1 MTSGGSAP
9 SSQFLRSAFWAILTA
24 ISFAFMMT
32 SVRYMDGKFDAFQIV
47 LFRALI
53 GILLVIPLVSRF
65 GFGTLKT
72 DKLPLHVVRTLF
84 ALFAMATLYYA
95 LADIPVAQAIA
106 LTFLI
111 PLFTT
116 IAAGLVLRESV
127 GIHRWGA
134 TLVGFAGAMV
144 IIRPGVIEIDLP
156 VMLVVLSSA
165 LYAGAWSSVK
175 ILTRT
180 DSPAVTVFWLN
191 VMMLPLTAIPSA
203 FLWVTPD
210 WSDALPLMVMAL
222 SGWSAH
228 FCQARAF
235 EHSDASAV
243 MPFDFLRLPLGA
255 LFGFVLFAEFIDIW
269 TWAGAVIIFVSGYYI
284 TLREARR
291 NRAAK
296 AAGQSKS

>member
-1 MTSGGSAP
+1 MTPGGSARNP
-9 SSQFLRSAFWAILTA
+9 DFVRSAFWAILAA

-32 SVRYMDGKFDAFQIV
+32 SVRSMEGKFDAFEIV
-47 LFRALI
+47 FFRAVVGLFM
-53 GILLVIPLVSRF
+53 VVPLVSRS
-65 GFGTLKT
+65 GIGALKT
-72 DKLPLHVVRTLF
+72 AKVPLHIVRTLF

-95 LADIPVAQAIA
+95 LAEIPVAQAIA

-127 GIHRWGA
+127 GIHRWSA

-144 IIRPGVIEIDLP
+144 IIRPGIAEISLP
-156 VMLVVLSSA
+156 VLLVVLSSA

-180 DSPAVTVFWLN
+180 DSAAVTVFWMN
-191 VMMLPLTAIPSA
+191 VLMVPLTAIPVA

-210 WSDALPLMVMAL
+210 WADAPALLVMAL

-235 EHSDASAV
+235 EKSDASAV

-255 LFGFVLFAEFIDIW
+255 LFGYFLFAELIDGW
-269 TWAGAVIIFVSGYYI
+269 TWAGAVIIFVAGYYI
-284 TLREARR
+284 TRREAL
-291 NRAAK
+291 RAGK
-296 AAGQSKS
+296 

>member
-1 MTSGGSAP
+1 MKLGGAAP
-9 SSQFLRSAFWAILTA
+9 KSQFVRSAFWAVLAA

-32 SVRYMDGKFDAFQIV
+32 SVRSMEGKFDAFEIV
-47 LFRALI
+47 FFRAIVGLFM
-53 GILLVIPLVSRF
+53 VIPLISRS
-65 GFGTLKT
+65 GIGALKT
-72 DKLPLHVVRTLF
+72 EKMPLHIVRTLF

-116 IAAGLVLRESV
+116 IAAGVVLRESV
-127 GIHRWGA
+127 GIHRWSA

-144 IIRPGVIEIDLP
+144 IIRPGMVDISVP

-180 DSPAVTVFWLN
+180 DSAAVTVFWMN
-191 VMMLPLTAIPSA
+191 VLMVPLTAIPVA

-210 WSDALPLMVMAL
+210 WSDAPALLVMAV
-222 SGWSAH
+222 SGWAAH

-235 EHSDASAV
+235 EKSDASAV

-255 LFGFVLFAEFIDIW
+255 LFGFVLFAELIDVW
-269 TWAGAVIIFVSGYYI
+269 TWAGAVIIFAAGYYI
-284 TLREARR
+284 TRREAKRS
-291 NRAAK
+291 A
-296 AAGQSKS
+296 S

>member
-1 MTSGGSAP
+1 MTAGGSAP
-9 SSQFLRSAFWAILTA
+9 PAQFLRSAFWAILA
-24 ISFAFMMT
+24 AVSFAFMMT

-47 LFRALI
+47 LVRALV
-53 GILLVIPLVSRF
+53 GILLVGPLVSRS
-65 GFGTLKT
+65 GIGALRTNR
-72 DKLPLHVVRTLF
+72 LPMHFVRTLF

-116 IAAGLVLRESV
+116 IAAGLVLREAV
-127 GIHRWGA
+127 GVHRWGA

-144 IIRPGVIEIDLP
+144 IIRPGVIEFELP

-191 VMMLPLTAIPSA
+191 VLMVPLTAIPAA

-210 WSDALPLMVMAL
+210 WSDTLPLMVMAL

-255 LFGFVLFAEFIDIW
+255 LFGYVLLAEFIDVW
-269 TWAGAVIIFVSGYYI
+269 TWTGAVIIFVSGYYI
-284 TLREARR
+284 TRREALRS
-291 NRAAK
+291 AK
-296 AAGQSKS
+296 AL

>member
-1 MTSGGSAP
+1 MMAGGSSP
-9 SSQFLRSAFWAILTA
+9 PSQFLRSAFWAILA
-24 ISFAFMMT
+24 AVSFAFMMT

-47 LFRALI
+47 FFRALV
-53 GILLVIPLVSRF
+53 GIFLVIPLVSRS
-65 GFGTLKT
+65 GVATLKT
-72 DKLPLHVVRTLF
+72 TRLPMHVVRTLF

-95 LADIPVAQAIA
+95 LEDIPVAQAIA

-127 GIHRWGA
+127 GIHRWSA
-134 TLVGFAGAMV
+134 TLIGFAGAMV
-144 IIRPGVIEIDLP
+144 IIRPGVVEIGLP
-156 VMLVVLSSA
+156 VILAVLSSA

-180 DSPAVTVFWLN
+180 DSAAVTVFWMN
-191 VMMLPLTAIPSA
+191 VLMVPLTAIPVA

-210 WSDALPLMVMAL
+210 WSDALPIAVMAL

-255 LFGFVLFAEFIDIW
+255 LFGFVLFAEFIDVW
-269 TWAGAVIIFVSGYYI
+269 TWTGAVIIFAAGYYI
-284 TLREARR
+284 TRREALR
-291 NRAAK
+291 NPSSR
-296 AAGQSKS
+296 

>member
-1 MTSGGSAP
+1 MKPGGSAP
-9 SSQFLRSAFWAILTA
+9 RSQFVRSAFWAVLA
-24 ISFAFMMT
+24 AVSFAFMMT
-32 SVRYMDGKFDAFQIV
+32 SVRSMEGKFDAFEIV
-47 LFRALI
+47 FFRALV
-53 GILLVIPLVSRF
+53 GLFMVIPLVSRS
-65 GFGTLKT
+65 GIGALKT
-72 DKLPLHVVRTLF
+72 TRMPLHIVRTLF

-95 LADIPVAQAIA
+95 LSEIPVAQAIA

-116 IAAGLVLRESV
+116 VAAGVVLRESV
-127 GIHRWGA
+127 GMHRWTA

-144 IIRPGVIEIDLP
+144 IIRPGMAEISLP
-156 VMLVVLSSA
+156 VLLVVLSSA

-180 DSPAVTVFWLN
+180 DSAAVTVFWMN
-191 VMMLPLTAIPSA
+191 VLMVPLTAIPVA

-210 WSDALPLMVMAL
+210 WSDAPALLVMAV

-235 EHSDASAV
+235 EKSDASAV

-255 LFGFVLFAEFIDIW
+255 LLGYVLFAEFIDIW
-269 TWAGAVIIFVSGYYI
+269 TWSGAVIIFLAGYYI
-284 TLREARR
+284 TRREAL
-291 NRAAK
+291 RAAR
-296 AAGQSKS
+296 

>member
-1 MTSGGSAP
+1 MMAGGSAP
-9 SSQFLRSAFWAILTA
+9 PSQFLRSAFWAILA
-24 ISFAFMMT
+24 AVSFAFMMI

-47 LFRALI
+47 LVRALV
-53 GILLVIPLVSRF
+53 GLLLVIPLVSKF
-65 GFGTLKT
+65 GFGALRTTRMPMHL
-72 DKLPLHVVRTLF
+72 VRTLF

-95 LADIPVAQAIA
+95 LADIAVAQAIA

-144 IIRPGVIEIDLP
+144 IIRPGLP

-191 VMMLPLTAIPSA
+191 VLMVPLTAIPVA

-255 LFGFVLFAEFIDIW
+255 LFGYVLLAEFIDVW
-269 TWAGAVIIFVSGYYI
+269 TWAGAVIIFAAGYYI
-284 TLREARR
+284 TRREALR
-291 NRAAK
+291 NART
-296 AAGQSKS
+296 S

>member
-1 MTSGGSAP
+1 MMAGGGTP
-9 SSQFLRSAFWAILTA
+9 PSQFLRSAFWAILA
-24 ISFAFMMT
+24 AVSFAFMMV

-47 LFRALI
+47 LVRALV
-53 GILLVIPLVSRF
+53 GLLLVVPLVSKF
-65 GFGTLKT
+65 GIGALRTT
-72 DKLPLHVVRTLF
+72 RMPMHVVRTLF

-95 LADIPVAQAIA
+95 LVDIPVAQAVA

-127 GIHRWGA
+127 GIHRWSA

-180 DSPAVTVFWLN
+180 DSAAVTVFWMN
-191 VMMLPLTAIPSA
+191 VLMVPLTAIPVV

-210 WSDALPLMVMAL
+210 WSDAVPLLVMAV
-222 SGWSAH
+222 SGWAAH

-235 EHSDASAV
+235 EHADASAV
-243 MPFDFLRLPLGA
+243 MPFDFLRLPLAA
-255 LFGFVLFAEFIDIW
+255 LFGYVLFAEFIDIW
-269 TWAGAVIIFVSGYYI
+269 TWTGAVLIFAAGYYI
-284 TLREARR
+284 TRREALR
-291 NRAAK
+291 NAK
-296 AAGQSKS
+296 TS

>member
-1 MTSGGSAP
+1 MKLGGSAP
-9 SSQFLRSAFWAILTA
+9 PSQFVRSAFWAILAA

-32 SVRYMDGKFDAFQIV
+32 SVRSMEGKFDAFEIV
-47 LFRALI
+47 FFRAVI
-53 GILLVIPLVSRF
+53 GLFMVIPLVSRS
-65 GFGTLKT
+65 GIRALKT
-72 DKLPLHVVRTLF
+72 DKMPLHIVRTLF

-116 IAAGLVLRESV
+116 IAAGVVLRESV
-127 GIHRWGA
+127 GIHRWSA

-144 IIRPGVIEIDLP
+144 IIRPGMVDISLP
-156 VMLVVLSSA
+156 VLLVVLSSA

-180 DSPAVTVFWLN
+180 DSATVTVFWMN
-191 VMMLPLTAIPSA
+191 VLMVPLTAIPVA

-210 WSDALPLMVMAL
+210 WSDAPALLVMAV
-222 SGWSAH
+222 SGWAAH

-235 EHSDASAV
+235 EKSDASAV

-255 LFGFVLFAEFIDIW
+255 LFGFVLFAELIDIW
-269 TWAGAVIIFVSGYYI
+269 TWAGAVIIFIAGYYI
-284 TLREARR
+284 TRREAK
-291 NRAAK
+291 RAA
-296 AAGQSKS
+296 S

>member
-1 MTSGGSAP
+1 MTPGGTAP
-9 SSQFLRSAFWAILTA
+9 RSQFVRSAFWAVLA
-24 ISFAFMMT
+24 SISFAFMMT
-32 SVRYMDGKFDAFQIV
+32 SVRSMEGKFDAFEIV
-47 LFRALI
+47 FFRAVI
-53 GILLVIPLVSRF
+53 GLFMVIPLVSRS
-65 GFGTLKT
+65 GFKALKT
-72 DKLPLHVVRTLF
+72 DKMPLHIVRTLF

-127 GIHRWGA
+127 GIHRWSA

-144 IIRPGVIEIDLP
+144 IIRPGMVDISLP
-156 VMLVVLSSA
+156 VLLVVLSSA

-180 DSPAVTVFWLN
+180 DSAAVTVFWMN
-191 VMMLPLTAIPSA
+191 VLMVPLTAIPVA
-203 FLWVTPD
+203 FLWVTPA
-210 WSDALPLMVMAL
+210 WSDVPALLVMAV
-222 SGWSAH
+222 SGWAAH

-235 EHSDASAV
+235 EKSDASAV

-255 LFGFVLFAEFIDIW
+255 LFGFVLFAELIDIW
-269 TWAGAVIIFVSGYYI
+269 TWAGAVIIFVAGYYI
-284 TLREARR
+284 TRREARR
-291 NRAAK
+291 AA
-296 AAGQSKS
+296 S

>member
-1 MTSGGSAP
+1 MKLGGSAP
-9 SSQFLRSAFWAILTA
+9 PSQFVRSAFWAILAA

-32 SVRYMDGKFDAFQIV
+32 SVRSMEGKFDAFEIV
-47 LFRALI
+47 FFRAVI
-53 GILLVIPLVSRF
+53 GLFMVIPLVSRS
-65 GFGTLKT
+65 GIRALKT
-72 DKLPLHVVRTLF
+72 DKMPLHIVRTLF

-116 IAAGLVLRESV
+116 IAAGVVLRESV
-127 GIHRWGA
+127 GIHRWSA

-144 IIRPGVIEIDLP
+144 IIRPGMVDISLP
-156 VMLVVLSSA
+156 VLLVVLSSA

-180 DSPAVTVFWLN
+180 DSAAVTVFWMN
-191 VMMLPLTAIPSA
+191 VLMVPLTAIPVA

-210 WSDALPLMVMAL
+210 WSDAPALLVMAV
-222 SGWSAH
+222 SGWAAH

-235 EHSDASAV
+235 EKSDASAV

-255 LFGFVLFAEFIDIW
+255 LFGFVLFAELIDIW
-269 TWAGAVIIFVSGYYI
+269 TWAGAVIIFIAGYYI
-284 TLREARR
+284 TRREAK
-291 NRAAK
+291 RAA
-296 AAGQSKS
+296 S

>member
-1 MTSGGSAP
+1 MTAGGSAP
-9 SSQFLRSAFWAILTA
+9 PSQFVRSAVWAILA
-24 ISFAFMMT
+24 AVSFAFMMT

-47 LFRALI
+47 LVRALV

-65 GFGTLKT
+65 GIGALKT
-72 DKLPLHVVRTLF
+72 GRMPMHVVRTLF

-95 LADIPVAQAIA
+95 LADIAVAQAIA

-127 GIHRWGA
+127 GVHRWAA
-134 TLVGFAGAMV
+134 TLVGFVGAMV
-144 IIRPGVIEIDLP
+144 IIRPGVIEINLP
-156 VMLVVLSSA
+156 VLLVVLSSA

-191 VMMLPLTAIPSA
+191 VLMVPLTAIPVA

-210 WSDALPLMVMAL
+210 WSDALPLTVMAL

-255 LFGFVLFAEFIDIW
+255 AFGYVLFAEFIDIW
-269 TWAGAVIIFVSGYYI
+269 TWTGAVIIFAAGYYI
-284 TLREARR
+284 TRREALR
-291 NRAAK
+291 NGGTAR
-296 AAGQSKS
+296 

>member
-1 MTSGGSAP
+1 MIAGGSAP
-9 SSQFLRSAFWAILTA
+9 SSRFTSSQFMRSAIWATMAAL
-24 ISFAFMMT
+24 SFAVMML
-32 SVRYMDGKFDAFQIV
+32 SVRYMEGKFDAFEIV
-47 LFRALI
+47 FFRALI
-53 GILLVIPLVSRF
+53 GLFMVIPLVSRS
-65 GFGTLKT
+65 GVRALKT
-72 DKLPLHVVRTLF
+72 TKLPLHIVRTLF

-95 LADIPVAQAIA
+95 LAVIPVAQAIA

-116 IAAGLVLRESV
+116 MAAGLVLRESV
-127 GIHRWGA
+127 GIHRWSA

-144 IIRPGVIEIDLP
+144 IIRPGILEISVPVIF
-156 VMLVVLSSA
+156 VVLSSA

-180 DSPAVTVFWLN
+180 DSPAITVFWMN
-191 VMMLPLTAIPSA
+191 VMMVPLTAIPVA

-210 WSDALPLMVMAL
+210 WSDAPPLLIMAV

-235 EHSDASAV
+235 EKFDASAV

-255 LFGFVLFAEFIDIW
+255 LFGYLLFAELIDVW
-269 TWAGAVIIFVSGYYI
+269 TWTGAVIIFVAGYYI
-284 TLREARR
+284 TRREALGRR
-291 NRAAK
+291 
-296 AAGQSKS
+296 S